1 MANLDGLGLDG
12 NPYYKLICKSAS
24 MIGESLR
31 NPSFENSNN
40 IFAGIPGMQRYN
52 QAGDS
57 FKSINAD
64 RPIGQTKL
72 GNMDNQIVSAA
83 LQSAGLPS
91 SLRQVAIEHL
101 AAMNKIGNSN
111 SGNNISNY
119 TNSAQE
125 KVANLAE
132 FLQNYSSRYGNQGDL
147 TKADYLQNVSQMQ
160 SEKMQSE
167 GGPGFIPPSSS
178 FWNAKDFSHESNVAT
193 ARAFQAVQKT
203 GFTPPAS
210 ITSSTG
216 GATNYGISGNSNNNN
231 DYQNFYNS
239 NKNNSKYAKLSPQDL
254 NKALQDD
261 YKYNHVQKALIFGPN
276 S

>member
-1 MANLDGLGLDG
+1 MGNLDGLGLDG

-24 MIGESLR
+24 MIGESLK
-31 NPSFENSNN
+31 NPGFENSNN
-40 IFAGIPGMQRYN
+40 IFAGIPGMQGYN

-57 FKSINAD
+57 FKSSNAD
-64 RPIGQTKL
+64 RPIGQAQL
-72 GNMDNQIVSAA
+72 GNMDNQIVTAA

-91 SLRQVAIEHL
+91 SLRSVAIEHL

-132 FLQNYSSRYGNQGDL
+132 FLQNYSSRFGNQGEL

-167 GGPGFIPPSSS
+167 GAPSFIPPNSP

-193 ARAFQAVQKT
+193 ALAFKAVQDT
-203 GFTPPAS
+203 GFTPPAYLTNS
-210 ITSSTG
+210 TSGS
-216 GATNYGISGNSNNNN
+216 GISGNSNDNN

-239 NKNNSKYAKLSPQDL
+239 NKNNSKYAKLSPQEL

-261 YKYNHVQKALIFGPN
+261 YKYNRVQKALIFGPN
-276 S
+276 Y